1 MIVDNPFQEPV
12 IYNGDSVIFFKEII
26 FIWNSH
32 DSRHNLQKS
41 QALKK
46 KRNSLNRP
54 VESEW
59 PLPLF
64 AKFIK
69 FCLNVIFIQMLEAG
83 VSQGKKYWFKTF
95 FKFNWCFGECFPLI
109 CYNTLICICYI
120 TLLYMLIN
128 KFTTAFSG
136 EKVPRTPVVLTIM
149 AIQFRKKKWNQSGD
163 IYFIENIPKTSE
175 IAAHVL
181 QCEFF
186 LKAPL

>member
-1 MIVDNPFQEPV
+1 MT
-12 IYNGDSVIFFKEII
+12 
-26 FIWNSH
+26 
-32 DSRHNLQKS
+32 
-41 QALKK
+41 A
-46 KRNSLNRP
+46 SLY
-54 VESEW
+54 
-59 PLPLF
+59 LPSLLNFAWMWFLF
-64 AKFIK
+64 RCWK
-69 FCLNVIFIQMLEAG
+69 LVYLRE
-83 VSQGKKYWFKTF
+83 KKYWFKMF

-175 IAAHVL
+175 NAAHVL